1 MGNPEAA
8 IMVNNFNQ
16 MRKEFQYNESDRLM
30 FIIHAIRYLFC
41 ASERDAKNRLA
52 EMK

>member
-1 MGNPEAA
+1 ML
-8 IMVNNFNQ
+8 IH
-16 MRKEFQYNESDRLM
+16 KEFQYNESDRLM

>member
-1 MGNPEAA
+1 MLAVETKACLATSRIP
-8 IMVNNFNQ
+8 IF
-16 MRKEFQYNESDRLM
+16 FQAF